1 MAPPMSRLRGTA
13 IESAHQTDQDA
24 VGSNRVFGWL
34 MAVVAALVAT
44 WAWHH
49 DHPTMPWAAGVA
61 LAFALL
67 ATLLPAWLLPFN
79 RAWMALGHLLGRIVS
94 PIIMA
99 LIYFGVVTPIA
110 LIARAR
116 GVDPM
121 RRRFDPA
128 AKSYWIAREPPGPDP
143 KTMERQF

>member
-1 MAPPMSRLRGTA
+1 MKRQRGTA
-13 IESAHQTDQDA
+13 IESAEDLDHGKL
-24 VGSNRVFGWL
+24 GSNRIFGGL
-34 MAVVAALVAT
+34 MALIAALVAF
-44 WAWHH
+44 WSWRHG
-49 DHPTMPWAAGVA
+49 HPALPWAAAIGIG
-61 LAFALL
+61 FACC
-67 ATLLPAWLLPFN
+67 AGFAPAMLQPLHK
-79 RAWMALGHLLGRIVS
+79 AWMALGHLLGRIVS

-121 RRRFDPA
+121 RRKLDPTA
-128 AKSYWIAREPPGPDP
+128 RTYWIERDPPGPDP

>member
-1 MAPPMSRLRGTA
+1 MNRRRGTA
-13 IESAHQTDQDA
+13 IESAHDSDRA
-24 VGSNRVFGWL
+24 ALGSNRVFGWL
-34 MAVVAALVAT
+34 MAAVAALVT
-44 WAWHH
+44 LWAWHH
-49 DHPTMPWAAGVA
+49 QHPTLPWALGAS
-61 LAFALL
+61 LILALL
-67 ATLLPAWLLPFN
+67 ATVAPQLLQPLN

-121 RRRFDPA
+121 RRRFDPSA
-128 AKSYWIAREPPGPDP
+128 QSYWIAREPPGPDP
-143 KTMERQF
+143 KTMERQY

>member
-1 MAPPMSRLRGTA
+1 MNRRRGTA
-13 IESAHQTDQDA
+13 IESAQHADHMA
-24 VGSNRVFGWL
+24 VGSNRVFGWV
-34 MAVVAALVAT
+34 MAAVAALIAL
-44 WAWHH
+44 WAWLH
-49 DHPTMPWAAGVA
+49 DHPALPWAAGVS
-61 LAFALL
+61 LILALL
-67 ATLLPAWLLPFN
+67 ATLAPAWLQPLN

-128 AKSYWIAREPPGPDP
+128 APSYWIAREPPGPDP
-143 KTMERQF
+143 KTMERQY

>member
-1 MAPPMSRLRGTA
+1 MSRRRGTA
-13 IESAHQTDQDA
+13 IESAHDGDRGG

-34 MAVVAALVAT
+34 MAAVAALVT
-44 WAWHH
+44 LWAWHH
-49 DHPTMPWAAGVA
+49 SHPAMPWAAGVS
-61 LAFALL
+61 LLFALL
-67 ATLLPAWLLPFN
+67 ASLAPTWLLPLN

-94 PIIMA
+94 PIVMA

-110 LIARAR
+110 LLARAR

-121 RRRFDPA
+121 RRRFDRE